1 MVFITG
7 GNGLIGSYTTR
18 LLLERGYPV
27 RLLRRP
33 ASRLDWLSDLTDRIA
48 WVEGDVLDMALLLDA
63 IQPGDWVVHAA
74 AIVSF
79 DPSQREK
86 MFKVNVEGT
95 ANVVNACLQKNA
107 GKLCFVS
114 SVAALGRSKRNP
126 LIDEN
131 TPWEASEFNTAY
143 AHSKYLAELEVWRGV
158 AEGLPAVV
166 VNPSVVLG
174 PADWERSST
183 QLFKYAWE
191 EHLFYPAGTVNYVD
205 VRDVAE
211 AIYLLLRSDI
221 ISEKFIL
228 NAGNITHRE
237 LLSGMAA
244 CFGKNPPTFEA
255 KPWMAALGW
264 RLEWLRSAVTGKS
277 PLLTRE
283 TARSTY
289 FTYHY
294 SNDKV
299 KNALH
304 FSFRSLQD
312 TLGWACGV
320 LTGKY
325 GGPSPSG
332 QASVTYM
339 TPK

>member
-18 LLLERGYPV
+18 LLLERGYSV
-27 RLLRRP
+27 RLLRRQG
-33 ASRLDWLSDLTDRIA
+33 SRLDWLTDVADRID
-48 WVEGDVLDMALLLDA
+48 WVEGDVLDSTLLLNA

-74 AIVSF
+74 ALVYF

-95 ANVVNACLQKNA
+95 ANVVNACLQKHA
-107 GKLCFVS
+107 SKLCFVS

-158 AEGLPAVV
+158 AEGLSAVV

-183 QLFKYAWE
+183 QLFKYAWD
-191 EHLFYPAGTVNYVD
+191 EHLFYPAGTINYVD

-221 ISEKFIL
+221 IAEKFIL

-237 LLSGMAA
+237 LLLGMAA
-244 CFGKNPPTFEA
+244 CFGKNPPKFEA
-255 KPWMAALGW
+255 KPWMADLGW
-264 RLEWLRSAVTGKS
+264 RLEWLRSVVTGKS

-289 FTYHY
+289 FNYHY
-294 SNDKV
+294 SNNKV
-299 KNALH
+299 KMR
-304 FSFRSLQD
+304 SIFRSEAYR
-312 TLGWACGV
+312 TPW
-320 LTGKY
+320 
-325 GGPSPSG
+325 GGPAGYSR
-332 QASVTYM
+332 ASTAAR
-339 TPK
+339 PLPAKLLLLI